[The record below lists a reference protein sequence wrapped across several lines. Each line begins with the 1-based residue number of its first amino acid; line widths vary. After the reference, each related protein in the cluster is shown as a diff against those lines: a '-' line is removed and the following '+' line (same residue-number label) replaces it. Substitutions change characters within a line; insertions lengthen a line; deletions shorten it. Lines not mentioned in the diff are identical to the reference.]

1 MGTPEIVELLY
12 FDKLPRGWE
21 LGQKQ
26 AGQSTTPDKDPQPTN
41 GTKGKEGNVRETKE
55 SDAIAKSEPT
65 RTSEIFTLEE
75 AIHNELV
82 IEVNRSRCHTYT
94 NPAQLTPSSARLP

>member
-12 FDKLPRGWE
+12 FEKLPRGWN

-41 GTKGKEGNVRETKE
+41 ETKE
-55 SDAIAKSEPT
+55 SDATAKSEPT

-75 AIHNELV
+75 AILNDLV

-94 NPAQLTPSSARLP
+94 NPAQLTASRARLP